1 MFVPAM
7 WGVWAA
13 LVLITLVLHVFK
25 GRLERDEEDQ
35 IFLDDSF
42 EHERAEQ
49 AQIVA
54 KVTRMQPI
62 LRASMIVTGLATLVL
77 IVYYM
82 RDIYVQ
88 LFGK

>member
-1 MFVPAM
+1 M

-13 LVLITLVLHVFK
+13 LVLITLILNVLK
-25 GRLERDEEDQ
+25 GHFERDEEDQ
-35 IFLDDSF
+35 IFLDESF

-54 KVTRMQPI
+54 RVNRMLPV
-62 LRASMIVTGLATLVL
+62 LRMSMIATLCATVVVIL
-77 IVYYM
+77 YYM

-88 LFGK
+88 LFK

>member
-1 MFVPAM
+1 MHFVPAM
-7 WGVWAA
+7 WGVWTA
-13 LVLITLVLHVFK
+13 LVLITLILSVFK

-35 IFLDDSF
+35 ICLDDSF

-54 KVTRMQPI
+54 KVNKMLPI
-62 LRASMIVTGLATLVL
+62 LRMSMIATLCATVVVIL
-77 IVYYM
+77 YYL

-88 LFGK
+88 LFQ

>member
-1 MFVPAM
+1 MHFVPAM
-7 WGVWAA
+7 WGVWTA
-13 LVLITLVLHVFK
+13 LVLITLILSVFK

-54 KVTRMQPI
+54 KVNKMLPI
-62 LRASMIVTGLATLVL
+62 LRMSMIATLCATVVVIL
-77 IVYYM
+77 YYL

-88 LFGK
+88 LFQ

>member
-1 MFVPAM
+1 MSFVPAM

-13 LVLITLVLHVFK
+13 LVLITLILNVFK

-35 IFLDDSF
+35 LFLDDSF

-54 KVTRMQPI
+54 RVNRMQPI
-62 LRASMIVTGLATLVL
+62 LRVSMIATMCATV
-77 IVYYM
+77 IVILYYV
-82 RDIYVQ
+82 RDIYLQ
-88 LFGK
+88 LFK